1 MVEGKRSRIGG
12 RESLRRLIQRRV
24 QYYYD
29 TRGDDYDDRDQGRD
43 DELELLVQG
52 EEERDNEHYFLGE

>member
-1 MVEGKRSRIGG
+1 VEGKRSRIRG
-12 RESLRRLIQRRV
+12 RESLRRLNQRHV

-29 TRGDDYDDRDQGRD
+29 TLVDDYDYTDQGRN
-43 DELELLVQG
+43 DELELLARG